1 VSHCSLRVKQVLSLL
16 ISLVVLLVRS
26 VSAFAYPRALEHR
39 WLLRLVI
46 RTRFRRRLLDSKVRE
61 RSWLCCLL
69 AVPEVK
75 GLGRV
80 LKQWREP
87 ILSWHT
93 TGASNEPSEGSNS
106 IIKKLKRVATGFRRF
121 DHYRTRVLLAIG
133 GVNWNLPEPA
143 RL

>member
-1 VSHCSLRVKQVLSLL
+1 MTKE
-16 ISLVVLLVRS
+16 LVRDLYALWGKPDDAARWIDS
-26 VSAFAYPRALEHR
+26 LIDDCRVS
-39 WLLRLVI
+39 
-46 RTRFRRRLLDSKVRE
+46 
-61 RSWLCCLL
+61 

-80 LKQWREP
+80 LKQWRGP

-93 TGASNEPSEGSNS
+93 TGTSNGPAEGLNS

-121 DHYRTRVLLAIG
+121 DHYRTRILLAIG
-133 GVNWNLPEPA
+133 SVNWNLLDPA